1 VNKNELV
8 FNILGISVTLL
19 LIGGTGFSMN
29 ILNPVY
35 AQPPA
40 TLGKPFLVEE
50 GKITGQKSIGP
61 NRTLFTFTTNG
72 TLNDNIEVTN
82 TGEAMT
88 YSRGN
93 NLGFDKGQ
101 GIISTN
107 DGSEIANYTLI
118 AVENMTRGGN
128 LAFQGAMVYSTNST
142 GELSILDNTL
152 SVFKGEVGP
161 NLDSFANTH
170 WEWK

>member
-1 VNKNELV
+1 MNKNELV

-19 LIGGTGFSMN
+19 LIGGTGFGMN

-35 AQPPA
+35 AQPPV

-161 NLDSFANTH
+161 NLDSLPLTTFFLV
-170 WEWK
+170 